1 MLVEPYFKN
10 DWNSARANGESRG
23 LNVPRCRNTWHGQGH
38 SCCCGKA
45 EEERTEEGEA
55 LCPHTPPPGN
65 TSVPGSASFIP
76 PPPQSIFCLVSDPSC
91 FSHCDFSPWYG
102 YGLSTLHYWG
112 YLSAFPASPHSSD
125 STFPSTG
132 TESLILFPSFE
143 KKKNK
148 TPTNQEE
155 LQTAGKGLGE
165 KAQGRQGKVHKAWGR
180 KPRLKVEGSI
190 SCHPWSLSPGLQRY
204 RGSDI
209 CKVSW

>member
-76 PPPQSIFCLVSDPSC
+76 PPPSLSFVWCL
-91 FSHCDFSPWYG
+91 
-102 YGLSTLHYWG
+102 TLPVF
-112 YLSAFPASPHSSD
+112 LTV
-125 STFPSTG
+125 TFPPGMVMVWALYIIEG
-132 TESLILFPSFE
+132 TSLPSLLLPTPQIAPSLPLGQNLWFSSLPL
-143 KKKNK
+143 KKKK
-148 TPTNQEE
+148 TKHQLTRKNYRQ
-155 LQTAGKGLGE
+155 
-165 KAQGRQGKVHKAWGR
+165 QGRDWGR
-180 KPRLKVEGSI
+180 KHRAGRERFTRPGEGS
-190 SCHPWSLSPGLQRY
+190 PG
-204 RGSDI
+204 
-209 CKVSW
+209 